1 MKWTQWY
8 PDQAAALRALGMLA
22 LFIAAFAA
30 ITIYLPDLQRQRAR
44 AGFGPDWDCVAQAKG
59 DPVCIRRVGR

>member
-1 MKWTQWY
+1 MKWTQWN
-8 PDQAAALRALGMLA
+8 PDRTGALRTVGMLA

-30 ITIYLPDLQRQRAR
+30 ITIFLPNLQRHRAQ